1 MKRIVALLFLLAAAG
16 SLRAQESFEG
26 LLQQLDLRLKQRETY
41 IENREQRIGSLKELL
56 DKSEFT
62 PEQQYLLNERLVNEY
77 VSYQADSAIR
87 YFYRNIDLAGRMKNS
102 ARLTDSRIE
111 LAHFYAST
119 GIYFEASQTLGLIDT
134 MRLTPS
140 QRVRYYAARHKL
152 NDELQL
158 YSHDAEQSARSLRL
172 ALYYN
177 DRVIAE
183 SEPGSVVRLNA
194 ELWRAMYD
202 HRYGVACALADAVME
217 RVPVLS
223 REYATVAY
231 MRALVA
237 ELEGDREQMRIW
249 FARSAITDIQLAI
262 RDYAA
267 LKSLASV
274 LTDIDIQRAMKYIR
288 VVMDDAQYFNSRLRP
303 WQDALVLPGIEQA
316 YYAHKLKMD
325 RIQLVFACSMVLF
338 VLLAIGGLYFSL
350 RQNRKLHEARRRMH
364 EANERLNVSVEDLR
378 RINERLKELNNQIVE
393 ANGVKEE
400 YIGMFL
406 MMCSEYIDK
415 IAEERR
421 RVRKLLRDG
430 KIDDLRKE
438 YAASS
443 TENVELKQFY
453 NLFDT
458 TFLRLYPTF
467 VEELNSLLAEDSRIE
482 PKKGEYLNTELRIF
496 ALIRLGI
503 SDTPKIA
510 ALLHYSLST
519 IYNYRSKIRYRSNIT
534 RDEFEKRI
542 RTIGSFNAQH
552 P

>member
-1 MKRIVALLFLLAAAG
+1 MKRIVFLLFLLLGAG
-16 SLRAQESFEG
+16 VVHARENFEG
-26 LLQQLDLRLKQRETY
+26 LLQQLDAQLKQRETY
-41 IENREQRIGSLKELL
+41 IENREQRILSLKELL
-56 DKSEFT
+56 ERSEFT

-77 VSYQADSAIR
+77 VTYQADSAIR
-87 YFYRNIDLAGRMKNS
+87 YFYRNINLARRMKNPT
-102 ARLTDSRIE
+102 RLADTEIQ
-111 LAHFYAST
+111 LANFYAST
-119 GIYFEASQTLGLIDT
+119 GIYFEASQMLDRIDT
-134 MRLTPS
+134 ARLTRL
-140 QRVRYYAARHKL
+140 QLVRYYSARHKL
-152 NDELQL
+152 NDELRL
-158 YSHDAEQSARSLRL
+158 YSHDAGQSERSLHL
-172 ALYYN
+172 ALFYN
-177 DRVIAE
+177 DRVIGD

-194 ELWRAMYD
+194 ELWRAIYD
-202 HRYGVACALADAVME
+202 QHYGVACALTDTVMKQ
-217 RVPVLS
+217 VPELS
-223 REYATVAY
+223 REYATAAY

-237 ELEGDREQMRIW
+237 ELEGDREQMRVW
-249 FARSAITDIQLAI
+249 FARSAITDMQLGL

-274 LTDIDIQRAMKYIR
+274 LTDTDIQRAMKYIR

-316 YYAHKLKMD
+316 YYVHKQKMD
-325 RIQLVFACSMVLF
+325 RIRLVFVCSMVLF
-338 VLLAIGGLYFSL
+338 VLLSIVGLLFTW

-364 EANERLNVSVEDLR
+364 EANERLNESNEDLL
-378 RINERLKELNNQIVE
+378 RINERLQELNNQIAE

-415 IAEERR
+415 IAEARR

-430 KIDDLRKE
+430 KIDELRRE
-438 YAASS
+438 YGTSS
-443 TENVELKQFY
+443 AEDAELKQFY

-482 PKKGEYLNTELRIF
+482 LKKGEFLNTELRIF

-519 IYNYRSKIRYRSNIT
+519 IYNYRSKIRYRSNIS
-534 RDEFEKRI
+534 RDEFEQRI